1 MTVTL
6 LYIVAGYLT
15 GSILFARLAAGC
27 FGKPELFDAS
37 TDGNP
42 GAANAFRYGGFWCGA
57 MTLLGDLG
65 KSFVPVFLYCRWSGG
80 LELGPLCL
88 ASVLAAPVVGHA
100 FPIWHHFQGGK
111 GIAATFGSLLGLL
124 MLWRPVVLFALVFVF
139 FSCVLRID
147 PHFYRTVVTYLV
159 TLILFV
165 LYCPTGVWMG
175 FSLMSG
181 IVLLRLHLSKE
192 HRSRMAV
199 KLLWMR

>member
-1 MTVTL
+1 MTVAL
-6 LYIVAGYLT
+6 LYTVAGYLT
-15 GSILFARLAAGC
+15 GSVLFARLAAGC
-27 FGKPELFDAS
+27 FGKSAMFDAS
-37 TDGNP
+37 KDGNP
-42 GAANAFRYGGFWCGA
+42 GTANAFQYGGFWCGV

-65 KSFVPVFLYCRWSGG
+65 KGFLPVFLYCRYSGG

-88 ASVLAAPVVGHA
+88 APVLAAPVVGHA

-124 MLWRPVVLFALVFVF
+124 TLWQPVVLFALVFVF
-139 FSCVLRID
+139 FSLVLRID

-165 LYCPTGVWMG
+165 LYCPAGVWAG
-175 FSLMSG
+175 FSLMTG
-181 IVLLRLHLSKE
+181 VVLLRLHLSKE
-192 HRSRMAV
+192 RRAKPAV